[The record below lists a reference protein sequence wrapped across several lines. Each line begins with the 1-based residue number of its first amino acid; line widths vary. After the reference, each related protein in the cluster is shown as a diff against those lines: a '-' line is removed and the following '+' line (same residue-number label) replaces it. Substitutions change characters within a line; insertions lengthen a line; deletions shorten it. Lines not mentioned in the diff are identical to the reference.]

1 MNARIFHVGDIVRH
15 FKRETV
21 SQVSSM
27 YLYRILALADHSETG
42 EKLVVYQALYA
53 PFKTYARPYDLFM
66 SVVDKE
72 KYPNIRQIYRF
83 EKVDTEES
91 GL

>member
-1 MNARIFHVGDIVRH
+1 
-15 FKRETV
+15 
-21 SQVSSM
+21 M
-27 YLYRILALADHSETG
+27 YLYRILALANHSETG

-66 SVVDKE
+66 RVVDKE

-91 GL
+91 SL